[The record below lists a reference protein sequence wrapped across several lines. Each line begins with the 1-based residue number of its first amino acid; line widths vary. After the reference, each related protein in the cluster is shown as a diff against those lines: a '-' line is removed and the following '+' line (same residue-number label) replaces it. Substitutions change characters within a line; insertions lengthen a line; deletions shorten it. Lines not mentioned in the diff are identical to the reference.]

1 MNLLVQSFDEF
12 YELADNFL
20 DASDFTGTADDEELD
35 YLLAIILVL
44 FHDFYDAHKYDNV
57 DDVLGADFKN
67 DIEQLRLDLIND
79 LNFGVEDY
87 VSHLKSLYDSKYN
100 VEDSSKLV
108 FDEYKPVL
116 DSMVDA
122 MIYQLY
128 YDAYA
133 KAQYYSSMMGAF
145 AKDYNLNSNFRRFV
159 ERFKKGF
166 NNNFQAIKGGVE
178 RKFLEFVYGEDHL
191 FYWVPSGRNTCEW
204 CYMLADMS
212 PLPLKAF
219 PKDHPNGAC
228 RLVPIEDYYDEFGG
242 LV

>member
-12 YELADNFL
+12 YGLADNFL
-20 DASDFTGTADDEELD
+20 DASDFTGMANDYELD
-35 YLLAIILVL
+35 SLLSSILVL
-44 FHDFYDAHKYDNV
+44 FMDFYNDHKYDNV
-57 DDVLGADFKN
+57 DDVMGADFRN
-67 DIEQLRLDLIND
+67 SIEKLRLDLITD
-79 LNFGVEDY
+79 LDFGVKDY
-87 VSHLKSLYDSKYN
+87 LSHLRSLYDSEYN

-108 FDEYKPVL
+108 FDDYKPML

-128 YDAYA
+128 YDAYT
-133 KAQYYSSMMGAF
+133 KAEYYDAMMGDF
-145 AKDYNLNSNFRRFV
+145 VKDFNLNSNFRRFV
-159 ERFKKGF
+159 KRFKEGF

-204 CYMLADMS
+204 CYMLAGLGAM
-212 PLPLKAF
+212 PLKF
-219 PKDHPNGAC
+219 WPKDHPNGAC
-228 RLVPIEDYYDEFGG
+228 KLVPIEDYHGELGG